1 MVNGQL
7 RKSGRLSAQ
16 PLTLR
21 RTLASGAGMLVVFA
35 AASLFYRTPWAGLL
49 LSPLG
54 LLLPGM
60 AARKTA
66 EWRSARMRDQFKEA
80 LHCIATSLSAG
91 RSVENAFLAV
101 PDELKLLYPDPH
113 APIRVSF
120 ERIRIGL
127 RNGDNL
133 EACLSAFAASSG
145 IPEAAGFVEVVVTA
159 RRAGGDIVGI
169 VRSAAQL
176 IGEKMDVER
185 ELRVMTAQKRFEA
198 RMMMAAPFVF
208 VTVLTAAAPDYMAP
222 LYRGIGYIILTAAL
236 AVLTGCAWLV
246 DRWMR
251 IDI

>member
-1 MVNGQL
+1 
-7 RKSGRLSAQ
+7 
-16 PLTLR
+16 
-21 RTLASGAGMLVVFA
+21 
-35 AASLFYRTPWAGLL
+35 
-49 LSPLG
+49 
-54 LLLPGM
+54 
-60 AARKTA
+60 
-66 EWRSARMRDQFKEA
+66 
-80 LHCIATSLSAG
+80 
-91 RSVENAFLAV
+91 
-101 PDELKLLYPDPH
+101 
-113 APIRVSF
+113 
-120 ERIRIGL
+120 
-127 RNGDNL
+127 
-133 EACLSAFAASSG
+133 
-145 IPEAAGFVEVVVTA
+145 VEVVVTA

-176 IGEKMDVER
+176 IGEKMEVER